1 MKYLKVYN
9 IFDRF
14 IIIVAD
20 LFLTGLNVNILT
32 IRNNVIL
39 SVQNLN
45 FSGLK
50 QVTFFRFSVTNWSQ
64 VQK

>member
-45 FSGLK
+45 LSGLK